1 MFNIRYSSSARKF
14 LGNAEKIVAKRI
26 LNKIEKIQQIPIVHD
41 SKRLKDKNL
50 FRVRVGKFR
59 ILYEVDYKN
68 NILGIVR
75 IDKRPRVYQ

>member
-1 MFNIRYSSSARKF
+1 MFDIMYSSSARKF
-14 LGNAEKIVAKRI
+14 LKNSEKIIVRRIFIKIKELAK
-26 LNKIEKIQQIPIVHD
+26 IPIIHD
-41 SKRLKDKNL
+41 SKRLKNENL

-75 IDKRPRVYQ
+75 IDKRGRVYD